1 MKNLILITALAAF
14 SLTSIAQSTTPRFG
28 TTKNKDNT
36 GAVLNYKVV
45 TTDDAAGND
54 TISVTPNA
62 WETIIRPASNITD
75 SVNIKAVLT
84 NCKTG
89 DILTVFVTKGS
100 GAGAIRFPSAYFIT
114 STSTQRCTLTAS
126 KSAVFRF
133 IFNGVKFIEV
143 SRLVAP

>member
-1 MKNLILITALAAF
+1 MKKLILIALVAF
-14 SLTSIAQSTTPRFG
+14 SFTAIAQSTGTRFG
-28 TTKNKDNT
+28 ATKNKDNT
-36 GAVLNYKVV
+36 GAILNYKVV

-54 TISVTPNA
+54 TIAVTPNA

-89 DILTVFVTKGS
+89 DKLTVYVTKGS

-126 KSAVFRF
+126 KSAVFVF
-133 IFNGVKFIEV
+133 LFNGVKFIETA
-143 SRLVAP
+143 RLVAP